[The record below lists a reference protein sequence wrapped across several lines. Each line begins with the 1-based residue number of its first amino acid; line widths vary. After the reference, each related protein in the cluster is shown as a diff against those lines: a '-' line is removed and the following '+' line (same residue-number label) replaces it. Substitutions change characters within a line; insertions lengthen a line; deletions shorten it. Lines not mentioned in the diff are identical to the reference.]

1 MHDVGDIVRYGGL
14 LPKTDDQE
22 RFHVGGLSSN
32 VYRYFFSC
40 FFLNE
45 KIHCYLYYDIG
56 PFSDGSGSTLNKS
69 E

>member
-1 MHDVGDIVRYGGL
+1 MSAASAAMFIGI
-14 LPKTDDQE
+14 
-22 RFHVGGLSSN
+22 
-32 VYRYFFSC
+32 FFL